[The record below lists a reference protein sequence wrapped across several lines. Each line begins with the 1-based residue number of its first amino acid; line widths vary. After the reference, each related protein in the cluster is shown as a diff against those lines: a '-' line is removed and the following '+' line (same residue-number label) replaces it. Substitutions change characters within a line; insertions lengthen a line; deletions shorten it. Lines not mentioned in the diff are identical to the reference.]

1 MKTFLVSASVLI
13 AYTLGANADVIC
25 TRAGGCWETHKKIRR
40 HGGAYRYLEHTIPSK
55 SNPSVMVKRVLR
67 PAADHPA
74 RTPREQRPLGSDT
87 FGSGLALIGDRGLVA
102 RASRV

>member
-40 HGGAYRYLEHTIPSK
+40 HGGAYRWLEHTIPSK

-67 PAADHPA
+67 PVADHPA
-74 RTPREQRPLGSDT
+74 RTPDT
-87 FGSGLALIGDRGLVA
+87 DGDRPG
-102 RASRV
+102 